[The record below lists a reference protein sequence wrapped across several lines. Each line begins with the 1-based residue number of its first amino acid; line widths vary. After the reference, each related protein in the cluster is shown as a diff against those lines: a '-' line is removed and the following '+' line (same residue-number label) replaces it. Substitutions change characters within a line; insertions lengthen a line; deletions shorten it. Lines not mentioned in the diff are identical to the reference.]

1 MHFNVIQNGFRTAI
15 ALVVVAAM
23 SAASAQAGSVIG
35 TESFSVNSTTID
47 TSSITTATIFNFTG
61 IATTNPSSG
70 DFSTII
76 PTSGVSASTG
86 IQSLTVPST
95 FTFGNA
101 AFGTFTASSQVFDN
115 VVGNTRVFELKGFFS
130 GGTLFPGKND
140 MSAATLDITL
150 SQVGGPGTAIGTSFT
165 LATKAIPEPASVVM
179 MGVGL
184 VGALGLSRLR
194 RKSA

>member
-1 MHFNVIQNGFRTAI
+1 MHFNVIRNGFRTAI
-15 ALVVVAAM
+15 AAAVIAVM
-23 SAASAQAGSVIG
+23 SVASAQAGSVIG
-35 TESFSVNSTTID
+35 TESFGVNSTTID
-47 TSSITTATIFNFTG
+47 TSSITTATIFNFMG
-61 IATTNPSSG
+61 IATTNPSTG
-70 DFSTII
+70 DF
-76 PTSGVSASTG
+76 TSISSGTSASSTPG
-86 IQSLTVPST
+86 PDTMTVPST

-101 AFGTFTASSQVFDN
+101 AFGIFTASSQVFDN
-115 VVGNTRVFELKGFFS
+115 IVGNTRVFELKGTFS
-130 GGTLFPGKND
+130 GGTLFPGKGD
-140 MSAATLDITL
+140 PAAAILDITL